1 MTFFII
7 NHQTICKQKLYQGEN
22 QSISDKKMSEYNY
35 RKMVRFSIKPTQY
48 STLNSVLLIRINEY
62 GEPYYWTGTE
72 WLIDPLL
79 DKDIIDGHT
88 SLITEEEAKKLMA

>member
-1 MTFFII
+1 
-7 NHQTICKQKLYQGEN
+7 
-22 QSISDKKMSEYNY
+22 
-35 RKMVRFSIKPTQY
+35 
-48 STLNSVLLIRINEY
+48 LLIRIDEY